1 MRRLAARASTRAR
14 VEDWKQSGIGLRRR
28 VLITAVALL
37 SAVVALTGYLVK
49 RGQQSLIEF
58 QAVQLAEIVT
68 RQSASSRSVYAEHVV
83 GKLTRDGVGVAS
95 ERYKDE
101 RGNVP
106 LPAQFLKL
114 VGERI
119 SIDSRGLYRYR
130 PVSKWNLAADQG
142 LSDDFQRW
150 AWARLEAQDQPA
162 PKAPVAW
169 DPVWRIETV
178 DGVSTLRYMRADPAV
193 SPACVNCHNALES
206 RPQTVALRTRADMAP
221 GKVFEVNRLMGAIE
235 VQVPL
240 DRVAAMAR
248 DHSQVALLSVLLLA
262 LGGMLCIGYFVYADV
277 SRARAWKPEPS
288 AAGHKRQ
295 MWQTVNRWRREWR
308 RVVGLS

>member
-1 MRRLAARASTRAR
+1 MRRFKPRLRRLAARASPRAR

-95 ERYKDE
+95 ERYKEE

-114 VGERI
+114 VGERV

-142 LSDDFQRW
+142 LADDFQRW

-193 SPACVNCHNALES
+193 S
-206 RPQTVALRTRADMAP
+206 RRA
-221 GKVFEVNRLMGAIE
+221 
-235 VQVPL
+235 
-240 DRVAAMAR
+240 
-248 DHSQVALLSVLLLA
+248 
-262 LGGMLCIGYFVYADV
+262 
-277 SRARAWKPEPS
+277 
-288 AAGHKRQ
+288 
-295 MWQTVNRWRREWR
+295 
-308 RVVGLS
+308 